1 MWQIHVLLFETFWNF
16 FFFLEYFLLQFIEF
30 MDVELWVRTADCI
43 AGFSLLIFVNK

>member
-1 MWQIHVLLFETFWNF
+1 MWQIHVLLFETFRN
-16 FFFLEYFLLQFIEF
+16 FFLEYFLLQFIEF